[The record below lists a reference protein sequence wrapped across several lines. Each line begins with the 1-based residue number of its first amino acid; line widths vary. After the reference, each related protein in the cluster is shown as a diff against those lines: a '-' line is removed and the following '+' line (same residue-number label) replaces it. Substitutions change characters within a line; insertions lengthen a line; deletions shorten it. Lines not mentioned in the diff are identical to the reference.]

1 MKIRR
6 KRYREYSGDKI
17 NRMGYNGR
25 KRSQILVF
33 SSNNSVPL
41 TEVET
46 MKTETMGRK
55 RNECSSALPR
65 TCNIFFFQKTIF

>member
-6 KRYREYSGDKI
+6 KRYREYSRDKI
-17 NRMGYNGR
+17 NRMVNNRR
-25 KRSQILVF
+25 KKSQILVF
-33 SSNNSVPL
+33 SSNNSIPL

-55 RNECSSALPR
+55 D
-65 TCNIFFFQKTIF
+65 K